1 MFEGTDFGN
10 IYEVLST
17 LKKKNFKRNNMIIEE
32 YENNSEK
39 PDFEQDY
46 CSKTGIG
53 IYKIGQDSIRLL
65 KWLAYYNRSYYVN
78 INFFDSLGS
87 VLKK

>member
-1 MFEGTDFGN
+1 M
-10 IYEVLST
+10 V
-17 LKKKNFKRNNMIIEE
+17 IEE
-32 YENNSEK
+32 YENMLEK

-46 CSKTGIG
+46 CSKTGKS

-78 INFFDSLGS
+78 KNFNDSLGS
-87 VLKK
+87 VLKKIKRKIVMVIFMLE